1 MKQAIFSLPAN
12 GNFTLQPVFSV
23 SLGATVVSS
32 FVKQND
38 GCVRKEKR
46 AKRKEREM
54 RIVLK

>member
-32 FVKQND
+32 SDYLND
-38 GCVRKEKR
+38 GYVRKKER